1 MLGEHSFLPPALTDI
16 HISGNKQGGVM
27 PGDTATHLVSAV
39 AEMWGSRLTKFWLTN
54 YLLTV
59 KDLGVI
65 AERVAKLDTLMLRMS
80 ESTKN
85 VSSLRASRF
94 FLSVDTATDFDL
106 VTSRHG

>member
-1 MLGEHSFLPPALTDI
+1 LTDV

-39 AEMWGSRLTKFWLTN
+39 AEMWGRNLSKFWLTN

-65 AERVAKLDTLMLRMS
+65 AERLPKLDTLMLRMS

-85 VSSLRASRF
+85 VSDASQFPLLARWHR
-94 FLSVDTATDFDL
+94 D
-106 VTSRHG
+106 